1 MSIKLKLAKL
11 LIKLGEDIRSQV
23 KFMAEAKLA
32 DGTIIMTPSD
42 EWASGVEIF
51 VIAEDG
57 EAMPLPVGT
66 YEVEGG
72 ASIIVENEGV
82 IASYTP
88 AEMEEEP
95 EAEDLNKTKNVEQ
108 EAAPA
113 PSPKSIIESV
123 SKEMKFEETEA
134 YKNLATK
141 IESIE
146 TMLSEI
152 KESVKAESE
161 ANKTNFSKTAEFLTE
176 VTNELVELSKPLP
189 ETIKNNPEGNSNAKS
204 NVIEFKD
211 VSKMEIGERVK
222 YLREKLKK

>member
-32 DGTIIMTPSD
+32 DGSIIMTPSD
-42 EWASGVEIF
+42 EWAAGVEVF

-57 EAMPLPVGT
+57 EAMPLGIGT
-66 YEVEGG
+66 YEVDGG
-72 ASIIVENEGV
+72 GSIIVENEGV

-88 AEMEEEP
+88 AEMEEDP
-95 EAEDLNKTKNVEQ
+95 EAEDLEKPKNVEQ

-113 PSPKSIIESV
+113 PTPKSIIESV

-134 YKNLATK
+134 YKTLSNK
-141 IESIE
+141 IETIE

-152 KESVKAESE
+152 KDSVKAEAE
-161 ANKTNFSKTAEFLTE
+161 ANKINFSKTAEFLGE
-176 VTNELVELSKPLP
+176 VTNELVELSKPVK
-189 ETIKNNPEGNSNAKS
+189 ETIKNNPEGNQTKKP
-204 NVIEFKD
+204 IEFKD
-211 VSKMEIGERVK
+211 VSKMDITERVQ
-222 YLREKLKK
+222 YLRKTLTK